1 MTIKDQE
8 FKKIVKKARLK
19 NTRRTIFIAVLSL
32 LVLIG
37 LPRGFI

>member
-19 NTRRTIFIAVLSL
+19 THIGQL
-32 LVLIG
+32 LL
-37 LPRGFI
+37 LYCL